1 MKRIFLLAILVV
13 AALAVGCAG
22 DIWDEDA
29 NVNAGDNP
37 GYQGGG
43 GGGGGTTT
51 GGGKKAGK
59 TYPLC
64 GKMSAPT
71 LFRNALCVCWNLKDI
86 GALLVRQGPDKET
99 PTMGVNGTTKVIN
112 HSGIDGSLVAYKG
125 LQAIANI
132 DVRDNLRS
140 QGNVNFT
147 GRLKVGKDMMVGGN
161 LSGIGYLDVGGKL
174 GVAGSENIL
183 GVKGSSTKYGGY
195 APLSGPPCDCSAGK
209 VLDVKGVVAKARAKN
224 DNAKAGLPNNP
235 VSTIGKA
242 ALVLNSGSYYFAN
255 KKSIGYVKITINGAV
270 NIYVDGDLDAIG
282 YDRFKITSGS
292 VLNLYVSGNVRT
304 IGHMVYGNKHHPSAF
319 RLYIGGNKT
328 ATLQVGNQVFYGSI
342 YAPWSRLAYV
352 GRTRIEGSLVA
363 GTLES
368 VGLLELYFSRPV
380 HNGSGDR
387 CKPPDKKEE
396 PEPKKKDPPDPKDL
410 PLVK

>member
-1 MKRIFLLAILVV
+1 MKRILGLTLAALM
-13 AALAVGCAG
+13 ALAVGCAG
-22 DIWDEDA
+22 DIWDEDK
-29 NVNAGDNP
+29 NVGAGGDNNQNNGAP
-37 GYQGGG
+37 PD
-43 GGGGGTTT
+43 TTT
-51 GGGKKAGK
+51 GGGTKPGK

-64 GKMSAPT
+64 GKMSAPN
-71 LFRNALCVCWNLKDI
+71 LFRNALCVCYNLKDI
-86 GALLVRQGPDKET
+86 GALLVREGPSKET
-99 PTMGVNGTTKVIN
+99 PIMGVNGTTKVIN
-112 HSGIDGSLVAYKG
+112 HSGIDGTLVTYKG
-125 LQAIANI
+125 LEAIANV
-132 DVRDNLRS
+132 DVRDNLKS

-174 GVAGSENIL
+174 GVGGSENIL
-183 GVKGSSTKYGGY
+183 GVKASGVKLASY
-195 APLSGPPCDCSAGK
+195 APLSGPPCDCSGGK
-209 VLDVKGVVAKARAKN
+209 VLDVKGVVAKARANN
-224 DNAKAGLPNNP
+224 DNAKAGLPKNP

-242 ALVLNSGSYYFAN
+242 ALVLNSGSYYFGN
-255 KKSIGYVKITINGAV
+255 KKSIGYVKITVNGMV

-304 IGHMVYGNKHHPSAF
+304 IGHMVYGDKHHPSAF
-319 RLYIGGNKT
+319 RLYIGGRDK

-342 YAPWSRLAYV
+342 YAPWTKLAYI

-363 GTLES
+363 GSLES